1 MLIFLRKIRQK
12 LISVHK
18 DKSYLLYAIG
28 EIFLVV
34 VGIMIA
40 VQINNWNTEQN
51 TRNKELHYLK
61 NIKIDLQNNIASI
74 GSFITKRAKGVESA
88 GQIIAHLEGLPVT
101 DWKDFNDR
109 CISIYTWDRFYQI
122 NYTFEELTYSGNLAL
137 IKNDSVKSML
147 LNLESLYKQTKA
159 EEDHFRFDTEEL
171 IYKPL
176 YSLVNLSPILRQY
189 MGAEVEFSKDMFGD
203 FFTDKRVK
211 NGFWM
216 VIVEFST
223 MNGQLTEMKEVSE
236 QLIEIIDREMMRK

>member
-12 LISVHK
+12 LVK
-18 DKSYLLYAIG
+18 ENKAKTYLLYAIG
-28 EIFLVV
+28 EIILVV
-34 VGIMIA
+34 IGIMIA
-40 VQINNWNTEQN
+40 VQINNWNAQKN
-51 TRNKELHYLK
+51 TRNKELHYLE
-61 NIKIDLQNNIASI
+61 NIKIDLKNNIGTITSV
-74 GSFITKRAKGVESA
+74 ITKRTKDVESA
-88 GQIIAHLEGLPVT
+88 GQIIAHLEGLPIT
-101 DWKDFNDR
+101 DWKDFNER
-109 CISIYTWDRFYQI
+109 CISIYAWDRFYQI

-137 IKNDSVKSML
+137 IKNDSIKSML

-176 YSLVNLSPILRQY
+176 YSLVNLSPILRQS
-189 MGAEVEFSKDMFGD
+189 MGAEVEFSKDMFGN

-223 MNGQLTEMKEVSE
+223 MNGQLQKMKEVSE
-236 QLIEIIDREMMRK
+236 NLIEIIDREMLKK